1 MIYTTV
7 FFHFYKCKLPEA
19 RRSETSKQF
28 IGDSL
33 KKRNKAMA
41 YNSGVSKCSRDLSI
55 YLELK

>member
-19 RRSETSKQF
+19 RRSETSKKF

-33 KKRNKAMA
+33 KKRKKAMG
-41 YNSGVSKCSRDLSI
+41 Y
-55 YLELK
+55 YHLEFVADKALILRT